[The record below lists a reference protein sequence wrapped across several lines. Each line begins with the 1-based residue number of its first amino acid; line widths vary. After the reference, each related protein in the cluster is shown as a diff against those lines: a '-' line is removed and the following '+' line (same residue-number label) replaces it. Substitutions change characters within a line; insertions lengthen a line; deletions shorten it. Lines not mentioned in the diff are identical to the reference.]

1 MSLVQP
7 TTNEISPPATPP
19 RRRRWIVWA
28 VAALA
33 GVLLYILFL
42 PSPPIAES
50 VLSATTDAAGNV
62 VTTGDVSS
70 TGGPVAHAVAIKSN
84 VSTFTTSSTAR
95 SGGAMFPKA
104 TLAVFCESDH
114 LLMQRVGLA
123 LFDGLKEAN
132 RFDNVHYV
140 PRGKSLPAGEEV
152 PDVLITIEMPAFKES
167 GIQPVVNYDA
177 RLSTIVGRHL
187 LRSNSYSSSNG
198 DPPIVQYQAEIA
210 MEYKADQTGV
220 ETSGARY
227 TSVSKDVAKHLQK
240 HLLDFVEKAKGEPQ
254 LARSMLREFYPA
266 YEPAPRLAA
275 LDVLKATP
283 KFEGPRF
290 MMATDAAWRFE
301 TEIAPEEIKRL
312 FEKDLPGPGWKLNNY
327 DPNAA
332 AFSGSW
338 IKGDELWTIIPVKD
352 NGVLNAEEPGP
363 VDHPASPKLYVLTYT
378 HKMSRQAVA
387 TAFRDLLDRQPTE
400 GALLLFRNLWHD
412 ERARLTQHFA
422 DHSPRSAATLEVLAR
437 WKLNDGDQEGARKLI
452 LRGWTLD
459 RLFHQGQSKKEFEK
473 LAKEC
478 GIEQLPKTFDVSRFA
493 ELGIPD
499 FRDGETTSFTAA
511 AGDDLLILVGAS
523 EEEVR
528 TLTLQVRRSGTGQ
541 WSLGHEANEI
551 RNGSSSRGSS
561 GPMPIDLTK
570 QDSQWIGHWSVNVSV
585 TAFATD
591 DPDRLGL
598 RLDRKPH

>member
-19 RRRRWIVWA
+19 RRRRWIWWA
-28 VAALA
+28 VAAFA
-33 GVLLYILFL
+33 GVLLYILLL

-84 VSTFTTSSTAR
+84 VSTITTSSTVNR
-95 SGGAMFPKA
+95 SGAMWPKE

-123 LFDGLKEAN
+123 LFERLKEAR
-132 RFDNVHYV
+132 RFEKVHFV
-140 PRGKSLPAGEEV
+140 PRGKSLPAGEEI
-152 PDVLITIEMPAFKES
+152 PDVLVTIEMPSLKES
-167 GIQPVVNYDA
+167 GIQPSITYDA
-177 RLSTIVGRHL
+177 RIIAVVGRHL
-187 LRSNSYSSSNG
+187 LRSNSYSSSNS
-198 DPPIVQYQAEIA
+198 DPSIVQYQAEMA
-210 MEYKADQTGV
+210 LEYQARQTGV
-220 ETSGARY
+220 ETSGAHY
-227 TSVSKDVAKHLQK
+227 SSISQDIAKHLQK
-240 HLLDFVEKAKGEPQ
+240 HLLDFVEKADGGP
-254 LARSMLREFYPA
+254 LPARSLLREFYPPF
-266 YEPAPRLAA
+266 ELAPRLAA
-275 LDVLKATP
+275 LDALKAVP
-283 KFEGPRF
+283 KLEGPRF
-290 MMATDAAWRFE
+290 MTSTHAAWRFE

-312 FEKDLPGPGWKLNNY
+312 FEKDLPEPDWKLNDYN
-327 DPNAA
+327 PNAA

-338 IKGDELWTIIPVKD
+338 YKGDEIWVVIPARNSFVV
-352 NGVLNAEEPGP
+352 NEEELRQADQPP
-363 VDHPASPKLYVLTYT
+363 SPKSYVLTYT
-378 HKMSRQAVA
+378 RGMSRNAMA
-387 TAFRDLLDRQPTE
+387 TAFRDLLDRQPAE
-400 GALLLFRNLWHD
+400 GAILPFRNLWHD
-412 ERARLTQHFA
+412 ERDRLTQYFT
-422 DHSPRSAATLEVLAR
+422 DHPPRSAATLETLAR
-437 WKLNDGDQEGARKLI
+437 WKLNDGDQDGARELV

-459 RLFHQGQSKKEFEK
+459 RLFHQGQSKSEFEK

-478 GIEQLPKTFDVSRFA
+478 GIEQLPKTFDVPQFA
-493 ELGIPD
+493 VLGIPD
-499 FRDGETTSFTAA
+499 FRDGETLSLTAA
-511 AGDDLLILVGAS
+511 AGDNLLILIGAS

-551 RNGSSSRGSS
+551 RNGSSSHGSS

-598 RLDRKPH
+598 RLGRKPQ